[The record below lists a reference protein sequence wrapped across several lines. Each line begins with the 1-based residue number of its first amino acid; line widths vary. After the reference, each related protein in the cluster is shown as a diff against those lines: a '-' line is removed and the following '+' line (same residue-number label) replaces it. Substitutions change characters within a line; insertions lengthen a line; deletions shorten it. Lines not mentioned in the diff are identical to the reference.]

1 MDVESLSCDEPDH
14 GLLQTWGCNT
24 EFGYNLSCCVMIQE
38 IYSADDASITQAS
51 LFLRRRRSRDEKVG
65 KYLRDGLL
73 GYGDDKV
80 RVNSV
85 WEEGVYL
92 VKFVSSE
99 LCTDKGIC
107 KSRTSRSPRSA

>member
-1 MDVESLSCDEPDH
+1 MGLQHRVWLQFELLCDDPKNIVLMMPPSLH
-14 GLLQTWGCNT
+14 
-24 EFGYNLSCCVMIQE
+24 
-38 IYSADDASITQAS
+38 YSLEEDPK
-51 LFLRRRRSRDEKVG
+51 RDEKVG

-80 RVNSV
+80 RLNIV

-99 LCTDKGIC
+99 VCMDKGIC

>member
-1 MDVESLSCDEPDH
+1 MPPSLH
-14 GLLQTWGCNT
+14 
-24 EFGYNLSCCVMIQE
+24 
-38 IYSADDASITQAS
+38 YSLEGEDPK
-51 LFLRRRRSRDEKVG
+51 RDEKVG

-73 GYGDDKV
+73 GDGDDKV

-99 LCTDKGIC
+99 VCMDKGIC